1 MKLSM
6 RNKFLLPTI
15 ALIVIALAISSL
27 VSYYTSKQSL
37 EELAVAQLT
46 QAAET
51 SMNLINMWV
60 KDRKLD
66 VFNWSKQ
73 KVYVSASSSSFV
85 GKSARKSANRQLAEL
100 AKSYG
105 YYENIVLADPTGQI
119 IAASSERIIG
129 KINLADRGYFKGSM
143 QGKQVMSPVLVSKD
157 SKSPIFVIA
166 NPVRSKGKVV
176 AVLAGVVSLGKFNSQ
191 HIDKIKVGESGYGFM
206 TNAKGVMLAHPVKEN
221 VLKLDLNDLD
231 FGPRM
236 LSTKNGVMHYTYQ
249 GVDKITALRT
259 MPSTGWLVGV
269 NAATAELLAPAEQVG
284 MLNLIIGLIS
294 VLVAGIVV
302 FLITQSI
309 VKPLNHTIDGLGEG
323 AEKVAMASEQMA
335 NASQQLAEGSSQQ
348 AASLEETGSSMEE
361 MASMTRQNADNSKQ
375 ANDLMHEANKV
386 VGEADEAMGRVTKSM
401 QEISSASQ
409 QTAGII
415 KTIDEIAFQTNLLA
429 LNAAVEAARAGEAG
443 AGFAV
448 VADEVRNLAM
458 RAAEAAK
465 NTSDLIEGTVKQI
478 DEGSS
483 LVEQTAEA
491 FSKVAGSSAKV
502 GELVAEI
509 SAASQEQSQGIDQ
522 VTKAVT
528 EMDALTQ
535 KNAANAE
542 ETASAAESMN
552 AQAVEIRGFVG
563 ELVTLSSGGASK
575 AKAPKPAKSGLG
587 QVLRGKKMAKQ
598 SARLSYKK
606 PAVKA
611 KADDDDTMSF
621 EDF

>member
-294 VLVAGIVV
+294 GFSYHPIHREAFEPHHRRFGRGRR
-302 FLITQSI
+302 
-309 VKPLNHTIDGLGEG
+309 KGGHGLG
-323 AEKVAMASEQMA
+323 
-335 NASQQLAEGSSQQ
+335 
-348 AASLEETGSSMEE
+348 
-361 MASMTRQNADNSKQ
+361 ADGQ
-375 ANDLMHEANKV
+375 CLPA
-386 VGEADEAMGRVTKSM
+386 VG
-401 QEISSASQ
+401 
-409 QTAGII
+409 
-415 KTIDEIAFQTNLLA
+415 
-429 LNAAVEAARAGEAG
+429 
-443 AGFAV
+443 
-448 VADEVRNLAM
+448 
-458 RAAEAAK
+458 
-465 NTSDLIEGTVKQI
+465 
-478 DEGSS
+478 
-483 LVEQTAEA
+483 
-491 FSKVAGSSAKV
+491 
-502 GELVAEI
+502 
-509 SAASQEQSQGIDQ
+509 
-522 VTKAVT
+522 
-528 EMDALTQ
+528 
-535 KNAANAE
+535 
-542 ETASAAESMN
+542 
-552 AQAVEIRGFVG
+552 RGFIPAG
-563 ELVTLSSGGASK
+563 RIPGGDRLLHGRDGVHD
-575 AKAPKPAKSGLG
+575 PAECG
-587 QVLRGKKMAKQ
+587 
-598 SARLSYKK
+598 
-606 PAVKA
+606 
-611 KADDDDTMSF
+611 
-621 EDF
+621 